1 MTGLL
6 SNPAIAFTVAALLM
20 VGFGAVTVL
29 LIQRY
34 AARTE
39 RAQARAALA
48 QHLLGALDDGPP
60 WLLFLD
66 GNGIVIQASHA
77 FATAFGFTPAA
88 LTGQNAVALLEQCGA
103 DHAQALRLEAAR
115 RAGQGFRLTLNT
127 PDGNRRFLLIGQ
139 PWRQHGQS
147 AYWLLGVEVTVE
159 LEEQDDLAR
168 LAYRDDVTGLPNLAW
183 LRRTATATNGEQTML
198 HISFPGFTALDP
210 VQANFFMAAAA
221 DRLTKT
227 IDQGTL
233 AIRAASDALALVVS
247 GDGIAVA
254 ETLAEKLGAACSSPQ
269 TTLQLCCA
277 IGLAPFTG
285 SITIDTALA
294 DAERAGRRLRL
305 RGRSAIARFDAAE
318 QDDLRQRHALEEDL
332 RRAIHL
338 APDELAPAYQPIHRL
353 DGGALAGAELLA
365 RWHHPRL
372 GDIAPADFIPMA
384 EDSGLIGALWAQLFT
399 TGCRTLKTWQRT
411 APGFF
416 LSVNLSA
423 RQLSWPGLAA
433 MASLITDLTG
443 VSPGTIKLE
452 LTDTSFPD
460 DAAAARAQL
469 LLLKGRGFAIS
480 ADGFATSVAPVFEL
494 QHLPLTDA
502 KIDRA
507 FVRDL
512 HSGPAG
518 LERVSAI
525 ARFASALGCT
535 LTAEGIESAADVE
548 LLRSYGCAF
557 GQGFLFGKPVNAAAF
572 TNLLVRPGLPRV
584 APVPVS

>member
-1 MTGLL
+1 MPVPLPDFFYT
-6 SNPAIAFTVAALLM
+6 SPATAVFFT
-20 VGFGAVTVL
+20 GFGAAAAW
-29 LIQRY
+29 LIQRGLTP
-34 AARTE
+34 ARPAV
-39 RAQARAALA
+39 RDD
-48 QHLLGALDDGPP
+48 GALYVS
-60 WLLFLD
+60 L
-66 GNGIVIQASHA
+66 GNGGVIVDTSSA
-77 FATAFGFTPAA
+77 FATAFGLAPAP
-88 LTGQNAVALLEQCGA
+88 GQTITQWLEQCSA
-103 DHAQALRLEAAR
+103 DATQTLAFEAAR
-115 RAGQGFRLTLNT
+115 RAGQNFRLTLAT
-127 PDGNRRFLLIGQ
+127 PDQSRRFLLIGQ
-139 PWRQHGQS
+139 AWRHGAS
-147 AYWLLGVEVTVE
+147 TYRLLGIDLTAE
-159 LEEQDDLAR
+159 LAGQDTLVR
-168 LAYRDDVTGLPNLAW
+168 LAYQDEITGLHNLTW
-183 LRRTATATNGEQTML
+183 LRRQPSATNGPRTVL

-210 VQANFFMAAAA
+210 AQANAFMATAAE
-221 DRLTKT
+221 RISKT
-227 IDQGTL
+227 IDKSTI
-233 AIRAASDALALVVS
+233 AVRAASDALALVTP
-247 GDGIAVA
+247 GDGIVLA
-254 ETLAEKLGAACSSPQ
+254 ETLAEKLGAPCSTPQ
-269 TTLQLCCA
+269 TMLQLSAA
-277 IGLAPFTG
+277 IGLAPLADN
-285 SITIDTALA
+285 IDAALA

-305 RGRSAIARFDAAE
+305 RGRSAVARFDAAE

-372 GDIAPADFIPMA
+372 GEVPPADFIPMA
-384 EDSGLIGALWAQLFT
+384 EETGLIGALWAQLFT

-469 LLLKGRGFAIS
+469 LLLKARGFSLS

-525 ARFASALGCT
+525 ARFAKALGCT
-535 LTAEGIESAADVE
+535 VTAEGIESAADVE

-557 GQGFLFGKPVNAAAF
+557 GQGYLFGKPVSAAAF
-572 TNLLVRPGLPRV
+572 TALLVRPGLPRI
-584 APVPVS
+584 APVQVN